1 VNTTTSPN
9 YVRPALI
16 GGAVMG
22 VLSAL
27 PIVSAGNICCCL
39 WVVSGGVVAA
49 YVFQQNHPVQM
60 SASDGAIVGLLAG
73 IFGAMIHTVVSI
85 PVDIIVGPMQRA
97 LMQRILDMAGNVP
110 SDMRD
115 VFDRFGDRQMS
126 GAFFV
131 VGHLV
136 GFIFWM
142 CIGGIFSTL
151 GGLLGSAIFK
161 KQTPPGLIDI
171 PPTS

>member
-49 YVFQQNHPVQM
+49 YVFQQNHPAQM

>member
-1 VNTTTSPN
+1 
-9 YVRPALI
+9 
-16 GGAVMG
+16 MG

-136 GFIFWM
+136 GSIFWM